1 MADVSMDM
9 HLTADECEST
19 QSYARNSVTHWTDD
33 EQDRMTLTFQGIT
46 FYIPSEGIDAFA
58 KEFNRLNDKLQSLVT
73 DRNEALISATLTD
86 AKRDINDI
94 LESTNFTAE
103 EVLAIIVEDNA

>member
-33 EQDRMTLTFQGIT
+33 EQDRMTLTFQGI
-46 FYIPSEGIDAFA
+46 AFA